1 MRLEASTGVS
11 SCVENPC
18 PPGIAFPVE
27 QGPGQTDSMLQCEVN
42 RTGVLLLGNE
52 LLHVFP
58 QELPTKMCDSDMPPA
73 TWCPCPQRSLFLVLA
88 SGAASS

>member
-1 MRLEASTGVS
+1 MLNEDYSLLCGCHSSFRGRVCSPVVGVEDPIS
-11 SCVENPC
+11 S
-18 PPGIAFPVE
+18 
-27 QGPGQTDSMLQCEVN
+27 SMLQCEVN